1 MKLYPKL
8 FMVFSVVTLYV
19 LLFFW
24 GVRPVHAMCIHPG
37 DCMKGYEQ
45 SGDPYTVRPTYN
57 GSGSQVYE
65 VWGSSDV
72 FGPFMA
78 KDLADDVA
86 YGLNNA
92 HRERMDEE
100 EYRQHTDEK

>member
-1 MKLYPKL
+1 MKKFWPIA
-8 FMVFSVVTLYV
+8 FAV
-19 LLFFW
+19 LSTVSIYIMLLMW
-24 GVRPVHAMCIHPG
+24 GVHIAWG
-37 DCMKGYEQ
+37 QDN
-45 SGDPYTVRPTYN
+45 PYTVRPTYN

-86 YGLNNA
+86 FGLNSA
-92 HRERMDEE
+92 HRQRSEI
-100 EYRQHTDEK
+100 EYPKCWDGKKEVPCIP